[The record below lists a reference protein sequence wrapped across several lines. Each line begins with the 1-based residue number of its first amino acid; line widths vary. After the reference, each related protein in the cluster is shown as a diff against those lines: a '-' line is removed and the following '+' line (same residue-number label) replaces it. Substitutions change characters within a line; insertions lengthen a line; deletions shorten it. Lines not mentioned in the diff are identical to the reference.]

1 MSKNGI
7 NSVPLHLIMETEG
20 TLIKQLFSEG
30 TPYKVKEIDST
41 LHNFS
46 KPYRMD
52 GGAILICTDGQ
63 AEITINTK
71 PYTLK
76 KGCEAILLD
85 DMSLFIIGSSHDF
98 RMTMLL
104 YSKEMAFQATYKF
117 APQFFSYLIQ
127 HPLYR
132 HPEGGEETL
141 LAYMK
146 ILRDMQSDTHNR
158 YHVLI
163 ATNLLRSIL
172 LNAYDKIQR
181 FSNGQGDLTGSRKEE
196 IYNRFM
202 DLVIEHARIHRD
214 VSYYADKLCIST
226 KYLAEVAKAV
236 AKETPKQSID
246 AFIVSEIKL
255 MLTFT
260 DMNVQQIADYLHFP
274 NQSYLGRFFKH
285 HTGMSPSTYKM
296 QEMVL

>member
-1 MSKNGI
+1 MDTNEI
-7 NSVPLHLIMETEG
+7 FVR
-20 TLIKQLFSEG
+20 QLLSEG
-30 TPYKVKEIDST
+30 NPFKVKRIENVRKY
-41 LHNFS
+41 LQQPF
-46 KPYRMD
+46 RMD
-52 GGAILICTDGQ
+52 GGAILLCTDGQ
-63 AEITINTK
+63 AEIVVNTRS
-71 PYTLK
+71 YQVE
-76 KGCEAILLD
+76 KGCEMVLLD
-85 DMSLFIIGSSHDF
+85 DMSLFIKGSSEDF
-98 RMTMLL
+98 RMVMLI
-104 YSKEMAFQATYKF
+104 YSKEMASQATYKF

-132 HPEGGEETL
+132 HPEGAEETL

-181 FSNGQGDLTGSRKEE
+181 FGDGQGGLAGSRKEE

-202 DLVIEHARIHRD
+202 DLVIEHARTHRE
-214 VSYYADKLCIST
+214 VAYYADKLCIST

-236 AKETPKQSID
+236 AKETPKQLID

-260 DMNVQQIADYLHFP
+260 DMSIQQIANYLHFP
-274 NQSYLGRFFKH
+274 DQSYLGRFFKH
-285 HTGMSPSTYKM
+285 HTGMSPSTYKQ

>member
-1 MSKNGI
+1 MFKNGT
-7 NSVPLHLIMETEG
+7 NSVSLHPVMKTEDVLIRQ
-20 TLIKQLFSEG
+20 IFSEG
-30 TPYKVKEIDST
+30 SPFRVKEIGGALKKAPKS
-41 LHNFS
+41 
-46 KPYRMD
+46 YRMD
-52 GGAILICTDGQ
+52 GGAILLCTEGRADI
-63 AEITINTK
+63 AINTRS
-71 PYTLK
+71 YTLT
-76 KGCEAILLD
+76 KGCEVILLD
-85 DMSLFIIGSSHDF
+85 DMSLFIMGSSDDL
-98 RMTMLL
+98 RLTMLL
-104 YSKEMAFQATYKF
+104 YSKEVASQATYKF

-127 HPLYR
+127 HPLYK
-132 HPEGGEETL
+132 HPERGEETL

-146 ILRDMQSDTHNR
+146 ILREMQNDTHNR

-181 FSNGQGDLTGSRKEE
+181 FGDGHGSLTASRKEE
-196 IYNRFM
+196 IYHRFM
-202 DLVIEHARIHRD
+202 DLVIENARTHRD
-214 VSYYADKLCIST
+214 VAYYADKLCIST

-260 DMNVQQIADYLHFP
+260 DMSVQQIADYLHFP
-274 NQSYLGRFFKH
+274 GQSYLGRFFKH
-285 HTGMSPSTYKM
+285 HTGMAPSTYKQ

>member
-1 MSKNGI
+1 MQ
-7 NSVPLHLIMETEG
+7 TEDV
-20 TLIKQLFSEG
+20 LIKQIFSEG
-30 TPYKVKEIDST
+30 FPFRVKEINGILGKTQKS
-41 LHNFS
+41 
-46 KPYRMD
+46 YRMD
-52 GGAILICTDGQ
+52 GGAILICTEGC
-63 AEITINTK
+63 AKIAINTQS
-71 PYTLK
+71 YTLTR
-76 KGCEAILLD
+76 GCEVILLD
-85 DMSLFIIGSSHDF
+85 DVSLFIMGGSNDF
-98 RMTMLL
+98 RMTMFL
-104 YSKEMAFQATYKF
+104 YSKEMASQATYKF

-181 FSNGQGDLTGSRKEE
+181 FGDGQSGLAGSRKEE

-202 DLVIEHARIHRD
+202 DLVIEHARTHRE
-214 VSYYADKLCIST
+214 VAYYADKLCIST

-260 DMNVQQIADYLHFP
+260 DMSVQQIANYLHFP
-274 NQSYLGRFFKH
+274 DQSYLGRFFKH
-285 HTGMSPSTYKM
+285 HTGMSPSTYKH